1 MAANETVSREGLD
14 LRFNPG
20 DFSNVSILA
29 DISLHGGTPIEET
42 GWLDGNAGG
51 DYPGSLT
58 GFLASNSDGN
68 ALGSLRMVTI
78 QLDTDVGTPVDMV
91 FLNGVS
97 KVVGIIGANNPTAD
111 KTISVATFTDGLV
124 TDTSGSES
132 VAGAGAGGSALGIT
146 VETETAAAT
155 GCTVT
160 LLVLN

>member
-29 DISLHGGTPIEET
+29 DVSLHGGTPIEET

-78 QLDTDVGTPVDMV
+78 QLDTDSADPVDMV

-97 KVVGIIGANNPTAD
+97 KVVGVIGANNPTAD
-111 KTISVATFTDGLV
+111 KTISVATFTEGKV
-124 TDTSGSES
+124 NDTSGLES
-132 VAGAGAGGSALGIT
+132 VASTGGSALGIT
-146 VETETAAAT
+146 VETETAASA

-160 LLVLN
+160 VLVLN

>member
-29 DISLHGGTPIEET
+29 DVSLHGGTPIEET

-78 QLDTDVGTPVDMV
+78 KLDTDAGTPVDMV
-91 FLNGVS
+91 FLNGVT
-97 KVVGIIGANNPTAD
+97 KVVGVIGANNPTAD
-111 KTISVATFTDGLV
+111 KTISVATFTAGKV
-124 TDTSGSES
+124 TDTSGSEA
-132 VAGAGAGGSALGIT
+132 VASTGGSALGIT

-160 LLVLN
+160 VLVLN

>member
-1 MAANETVSREGLD
+1 
-14 LRFNPG
+14 
-20 DFSNVSILA
+20 
-29 DISLHGGTPIEET
+29 
-42 GWLDGNAGG
+42 
-51 DYPGSLT
+51 
-58 GFLASNSDGN
+58 
-68 ALGSLRMVTI
+68 VTI
-78 QLDTDVGTPVDMV
+78 QLDTDVATPVDMV

-111 KTISVATFTDGLV
+111 KTISVATFTEGLV

-132 VAGAGAGGSALGIT
+132 VASTGGSALGIT

>member
-29 DISLHGGTPIEET
+29 DVSLHGGTPIEET

-78 QLDTDVGTPVDMV
+78 QLDTDVATPVDMV

-97 KVVGIIGANNPTAD
+97 KVVGVIGANNPTAD
-111 KTISVATFTDGLV
+111 KTISVATFTEGLV
-124 TDTSGSES
+124 TDTSGAEA
-132 VAGAGAGGSALGIT
+132 VASAGGSALGIT
-146 VETETAAAT
+146 VETETAAST

-160 LLVLN
+160 VLVLN